1 MHAQLWLCAQREKTG
16 RRFRSKSM
24 QLPGWF
30 FLRILRKSVFISQG
44 NSHAKMRKLALS
56 WNPTGIFF
64 TKRYLFCFESM
75 LRLQNGKKVENRN
88 PFSFNL
94 TPVKSLRGEKHKIQ
108 LKNDHVSWTWFQEKC
123 SKVKKPS
130 FRNAR
135 TPAGFR
141 LLQSEDFVT
150 FSWIPSRNA
159 TFRLNRFA

>member
-1 MHAQLWLCAQREKTG
+1 M
-16 RRFRSKSM
+16 
-24 QLPGWF
+24 F
-30 FLRILRKSVFISQG
+30 FLWILPKSVFISQG

-56 WNPTGIFF
+56 WNPTGIIFA
-64 TKRYLFCFESM
+64 KRYLFCFESM
-75 LRLQNGKKVENRN
+75 LRLQNDKKVGNRN

-94 TPVKSLRGEKHKIQ
+94 TPVKSLRGENHKIQ

-141 LLQSEDFVT
+141 LLQSEDFVIFVNFLMKQESIFMT
-150 FSWIPSRNA
+150 FDKISTKKYSKFKILTKKCWIFVLQN
-159 TFRLNRFA
+159 FIL